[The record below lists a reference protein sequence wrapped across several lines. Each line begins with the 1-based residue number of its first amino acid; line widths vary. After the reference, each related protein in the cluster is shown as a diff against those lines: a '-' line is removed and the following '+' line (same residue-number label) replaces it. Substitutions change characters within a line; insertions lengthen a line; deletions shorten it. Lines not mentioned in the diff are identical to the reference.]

1 MKPADLVG
9 RDFQA
14 VIRVGLAMVE
24 LRVLVGWSIVIGLLS
39 LPFLYSF
46 WRSWDRPSR
55 AALEEQDRRIEE
67 RDTRDAFIREDAKL
81 REQEHLM
88 ALAAVRERRSFAY
101 DSPTKEGIK
110 DVFSVL
116 AGEKVR
122 KTEHELTI
130 EQIAELETIPE
141 SVPVP
146 DIAADESPEDE
157 LFKDVRATPVA
168 LEIEL
173 PPGVTG
179 ADQEQKGSSWAAD
192 AEFDWPEWE

>member
-1 MKPADLVG
+1 MAALK
-9 RDFQA
+9 
-14 VIRVGLAMVE
+14 
-24 LRVLVGWSIVIGLLS
+24 VLVGWAILIGLIS
-39 LPFLYSF
+39 LPFLYAF

-67 RDTRDAFIREDAKL
+67 RDTRDAFIREETKL

-88 ALAAVRERRSFAY
+88 ALAAVRERRTFAY
-101 DSPTKEGIK
+101 DAPTKEGIK

-122 KTEHELTI
+122 RTEHELTI

-141 SVPVP
+141 SVSVP
-146 DIAADESPEDE
+146 DIAASPEDE
-157 LFKDVRATPVA
+157 FSKDVRVTPVP
-168 LEIEL
+168 LGIEL
-173 PPGVTG
+173 PPGVAG
-179 ADQEQKGSSWAAD
+179 AQRERKESSWAAD

>member
-1 MKPADLVG
+1 MAALK
-9 RDFQA
+9 
-14 VIRVGLAMVE
+14 
-24 LRVLVGWSIVIGLLS
+24 VLVGWAILIGLIS
-39 LPFLYSF
+39 LPFLYAF

-67 RDTRDAFIREDAKL
+67 RDTRDAFIREETKL

-88 ALAAVRERRSFAY
+88 ALAAVRERRTFAY
-101 DSPTKEGIK
+101 DAPTKEGIK

-122 KTEHELTI
+122 RTEHELTI

-141 SVPVP
+141 SVSVP
-146 DIAADESPEDE
+146 DIAASPEDE
-157 LFKDVRATPVA
+157 LSKDVRVTPVP
-168 LEIEL
+168 LGIEL
-173 PPGVTG
+173 PPGVAG
-179 ADQEQKGSSWAAD
+179 AQRERKESSWAAD

>member
-1 MKPADLVG
+1 MKSADIAG

-14 VIRVGLAMVE
+14 DVVVGLTMVE
-24 LRVLVGWSIVIGLLS
+24 LRVIVGWGVVLGLLS

-46 WRSWDRPSR
+46 WKSWDRPSR
-55 AALEEQDRRIEE
+55 AALDEQDRRIEE
-67 RDTRDAFIREDAKL
+67 RDTRDAFIREEVKQ

-88 ALAAVRERRSFAY
+88 ALAEIRERRSFAY
-101 DSPTKEGIK
+101 DTPTKEGIK

-130 EQIAELETIPE
+130 EQIAELETIPD
-141 SVPVP
+141 SVAVP
-146 DIAADESPEDE
+146 NIEADESPEDV
-157 LFKDVRATPVA
+157 LSKDVRIAPVT

-173 PPGVTG
+173 PSDVTRTHQQQ
-179 ADQEQKGSSWAAD
+179 DSWVAD

>member
-1 MKPADLVG
+1 MAALK
-9 RDFQA
+9 
-14 VIRVGLAMVE
+14 
-24 LRVLVGWSIVIGLLS
+24 VLVGWAILIGLIS
-39 LPFLYSF
+39 LPFLYAF

-55 AALEEQDRRIEE
+55 AALDEQDRRIEE
-67 RDTRDAFIREDAKL
+67 RDTRDAFIREETKL

-88 ALAAVRERRSFAY
+88 ALAAVRERRTFAY
-101 DSPTKEGIK
+101 DAPTKEGIK

-122 KTEHELTI
+122 RTEHELTI

-141 SVPVP
+141 SVSVP

-157 LFKDVRATPVA
+157 LSNDVRVTPVP
-168 LEIEL
+168 LGIEL
-173 PPGVTG
+173 PPGVAG
-179 ADQEQKGSSWAAD
+179 AQRERKESSWAAD

>member
-1 MKPADLVG
+1 MAEM
-9 RDFQA
+9 R
-14 VIRVGLAMVE
+14 VI
-24 LRVLVGWSIVIGLLS
+24 VGWGVIIGLLS

-46 WRSWDRPSR
+46 WKSWDRPSR
-55 AALEEQDRRIEE
+55 AALEEQERRVEE
-67 RDTRDAFIREDAKL
+67 RDIRDAFIREEAKQ
-81 REQEHLM
+81 REQEHLT

-141 SVPVP
+141 SVSVP

-157 LFKDVRATPVA
+157 LSKDVRVTPVP
-168 LEIEL
+168 LGIEL
-173 PPGVTG
+173 PPGVAG
-179 ADQEQKGSSWAAD
+179 AQRERKESSWAAD

>member
-1 MKPADLVG
+1 
-9 RDFQA
+9 
-14 VIRVGLAMVE
+14 MVE
-24 LRVLVGWSIVIGLLS
+24 LRVIVGWGVVLGLLS

-46 WRSWDRPSR
+46 WKSWDRPSR
-55 AALEEQDRRIEE
+55 AALDEQDRRIEE
-67 RDTRDAFIREDAKL
+67 RDTRDAFIREEVKQ

-88 ALAAVRERRSFAY
+88 ALAEIRERRSFAY
-101 DSPTKEGIK
+101 DTPTKEGIK

-130 EQIAELETIPE
+130 EQIAELETIPD
-141 SVPVP
+141 SVAVP
-146 DIAADESPEDE
+146 NIEADESPEDV
-157 LFKDVRATPVA
+157 LSKDVRIAPVT

-173 PPGVTG
+173 PSDVTRTHQQQ
-179 ADQEQKGSSWAAD
+179 DSWVAD

>member
-1 MKPADLVG
+1 
-9 RDFQA
+9 
-14 VIRVGLAMVE
+14 MVE
-24 LRVLVGWSIVIGLLS
+24 LRVLIGWSIVIGLLS

-55 AALEEQDRRIEE
+55 AALEEQDRRLEE
-67 RDTRDAFIREDAKL
+67 RDTRDAFIHEETKL

-101 DSPTKEGIK
+101 DTPTKEGIK
-110 DVFSVL
+110 DVLSVL

-122 KTEHELTI
+122 KTEHDLTI

-146 DIAADESPEDE
+146 DIEVDESPEDE
-157 LFKDVRATPVA
+157 LSKDVRATPVP
-168 LEIEL
+168 LGIEL
-173 PPGVTG
+173 PPGG
-179 ADQEQKGSSWAAD
+179 AGAHQEQKGSSWTAD
-192 AEFDWPEWE
+192 AEFDWPEWV